1 MQNVSRRNFVS
12 GAVALGAAAI
22 PGVALAEEA
31 AVSGEGIPEKGKTAA
46 ELKSGYAVYDANI
59 TPVDESFVIKPVL
72 ESEVV
77 ADETVESDYLV
88 IGSGNCGLLSAARA
102 SELGLKVTLIEAT
115 EYLGGSS
122 SGTEAHFGLDTIKY
136 VKDAGKVTWTIPE
149 AADYFNLYNEFHSSQ
164 TLVMSFLN
172 HCGEPY
178 DWWIGKGA
186 KISQLLTALAGP
198 DTAAGMFFEGKAAAL
213 ADIDRQVIEE
223 NGVDVRTNAEAT
235 NLVVDD
241 EGSVVGAL
249 ATTPSGVLFVKAQAT
264 FVGTGGFGNN
274 PEMVN
279 AYMGARGNAAIVG
292 DTILHHN
299 GDGINMML
307 GAGAITGVL
316 DSTQPGGIQVAG
328 TLYEGNVTRAA
339 SEPFLW
345 VNKYGQR
352 VGCEYWTNPT
362 YGYALAAWS
371 PDYCFYTV
379 FDQAIVERMETQDFF
394 CQSKYLPYTYDPVPT
409 MGEELDEAAAEGII
423 CKAETL
429 EELAE
434 QAGIAK
440 DFFVATVEAYNAAC
454 EVGEDTTFYKDASML
469 LPIAQPPFYAIKL
482 QCNRLSSL
490 NGCMINGD
498 CQVIDK
504 NGNWIH
510 GLYAGG
516 LDSAGFFMADYNHA
530 FSGSCSSYSFFT
542 GWHAADTVAKQILG

>member
-1 MQNVSRRNFVS
+1 MQAISRRGFV
-12 GAVALGAAAI
+12 A
-22 PGVALAEEA
+22 GVAGIGATGIAASALRGTGSALADEA
-31 AVSGEGIPEKGKTAA
+31 KEDIVWA
-46 ELKSGYAVYDANI
+46 EPNANI
-59 TPVDESFVIKPVL
+59 TPVVEKFVKPAINL
-72 ESEVV
+72 ADVV
-77 ADETVESDYLV
+77 ADETVETEYLV

-102 SELGLKVTLIEAT
+102 SELGVKVTML
-115 EYLGGSS
+115 EYESTTGGSS
-122 SGTEAHFGLDTIKY
+122 YGTEAHFALDNCQY
-136 VKDAGKVTWTIPE
+136 VKDQGMKTWTPSE

-172 HCGEPY
+172 HCGEPF
-178 DWWIGKGA
+178 DWWISKGA
-186 KISQLLTALAGP
+186 TISQLLTALAGP
-198 DTAAGMFFEGKAAAL
+198 DTAAGMFFDGKAAAL
-213 ADIDRQVIEE
+213 AEIDRKVIEE
-223 NGVDVRTNAEAT
+223 NGVDVRCGAEAT

-241 EGSVVGAL
+241 DGCVVGAL
-249 ATTPSGVLFVKAQAT
+249 ASTQNGTLLVKAQAT

-279 AYMGARGNAAIVG
+279 AYLGARGNAAIVG
-292 DTILHHN
+292 DVILHHN

-316 DSTQPGGIQVAG
+316 DSTQPGGIQVKG

-352 VGCEYWTNPT
+352 VGCEFWTNPT

-371 PDYCFYTV
+371 PEYCFYTV
-379 FDQAIVERMETQDFF
+379 FDQALVERMQTEDFF

-409 MGEELDEAAAEGII
+409 MGEELDEAAAEGVVI
-423 CKAETL
+423 KADTL

-434 QAGIAK
+434 KAGIAK
-440 DFFVATVEAYNAAC
+440 ETFLATIEKYNAAC
-454 EVGEDTTFYKDASML
+454 AAGEDNEFYKPAEML
-469 LPIAQPPFYAIKL
+469 LPIETGPFYALKL
-482 QCNRLSSL
+482 ECNRLSTL
-490 NGCMINGD
+490 NGVMIDGD
-498 CQVIDK
+498 CKVLGAD
-504 NGNWIH
+504 GNWIR

-542 GWHAADTVAKQILG
+542 GWRAAETVAKSLGKL